1 MICLMIWS
9 LAAAGGV
16 GPIFYQGEKIA
27 ATSNWSASWL
37 MMAGINQA
45 IGGKAAG
52 MTNSS
57 DFSRY
62 AKKKSDYLIGTI
74 SVYWLTGVLVCFGG
88 LVTTAACQKI
98 YGTIYWNPPDLLM
111 VIMDR
116 KFRSP
121 PILVSDTHISPN
133 RWPRFVRGTSSCLL
147 PRFIVCFHIDVRERL
162 LQCRGWR
169 YRLGRS
175 VPEVHRHSTRCTY
188 YVLRRLDHPAV
199 AADQPGSDLHRCS
212 ELIRRFPG
220 PHHGCHGL
228 RLLRTPTRKSE
239 AVASFHS

>member
-1 MICLMIWS
+1 
-9 LAAAGGV
+9 
-16 GPIFYQGEKIA
+16 
-27 ATSNWSASWL
+27 

-45 IGGKAAG
+45 IGQKAAG

-116 KFRSP
+116 KF
-121 PILVSDTHISPN
+121 
-133 RWPRFVRGTSSCLL
+133 
-147 PRFIVCFHIDVRERL
+147 
-162 LQCRGWR
+162 
-169 YRLGRS
+169 
-175 VPEVHRHSTRCTY
+175 
-188 YVLRRLDHPAV
+188 
-199 AADQPGSDLHRCS
+199 
-212 ELIRRFPG
+212 
-220 PHHGCHGL
+220 
-228 RLLRTPTRKSE
+228 
-239 AVASFHS
+239 